1 MISSFNNISA
11 YYLLALINSKLM
23 KFFWLM
29 KFADNRKQ
37 FPKIKGTYI
46 EKLPIKRNLQI
57 ENKIEMIVKEMLVV
71 DNVSDR
77 LAEIDKLVYSIYN
90 ISEEEQL
97 LIEKTCE
104 ESD

>member
-1 MISSFNNISA
+1 
-11 YYLLALINSKLM
+11 
-23 KFFWLM
+23 
-29 KFADNRKQ
+29 
-37 FPKIKGTYI
+37 
-46 EKLPIKRNLQI
+46 
-57 ENKIEMIVKEMLVV
+57 MIVKEMLVV